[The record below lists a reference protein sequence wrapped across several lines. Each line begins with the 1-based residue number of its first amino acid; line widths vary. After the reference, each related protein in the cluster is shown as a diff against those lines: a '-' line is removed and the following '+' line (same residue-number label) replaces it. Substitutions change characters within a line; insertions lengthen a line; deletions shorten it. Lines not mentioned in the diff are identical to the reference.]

1 MLCYI
6 VMKDEMFMNYGN
18 MKLHEQITKKARVVD
33 SQEEKKS
40 ITTTVSKSSKRKK
53 KRKGAPPTEPSE

>member
-33 SQEEKKS
+33 S
-40 ITTTVSKSSKRKK
+40 
-53 KRKGAPPTEPSE
+53 